1 MGWLSSEQLGSEHRY
16 NSSENMNCWWFQGE
30 DPQLC
35 RFIAPFTI
43 VVFHLN
49 PNVKQVKSQFGHYKS
64 ANISYKS
71 HLLFIN
77 CLSWFLWLG
86 AHRFVYSKD
95 SVDQQYFASSTL
107 PLGKQIAPCTSYLAI
122 YQRICDA
129 FWFEYCV
136 DIYIYIYIY
145 IHTTLYIL
153 YNIIHTVFVILCD
166 CV

>member
-71 HLLFIN
+71 IYYSLIACLDSYGWGLTVLFIPGIV
-77 CLSWFLWLG
+77 WI
-86 AHRFVYSKD
+86 
-95 SVDQQYFASSTL
+95 SSISLHPRCHLANRLLLVHHTL
-107 PLGKQIAPCTSYLAI
+107 
-122 YQRICDA
+122 
-129 FWFEYCV
+129 
-136 DIYIYIYIY
+136 
-145 IHTTLYIL
+145 LYIRESATHSGL
-153 YNIIHTVFVILCD
+153 NIV
-166 CV
+166 